1 MMLNPKQ
8 TIKDSKNIFMVGIG
22 GVSMCALAEVLKDK
36 GFSISGSDMQDS
48 EATEKLKAKG
58 INVIIGH
65 RAENIADCDILI
77 RTAAA
82 KDDNPEVAEARA
94 RNIPI
99 VERAQAWGAIM
110 EDYKNA
116 LCIAGTHGK
125 TTTTGMSA
133 HIALAAKLEPTI
145 MLGGYLPAIGAGHL
159 LGADNLIIAEAC
171 EYCNSF
177 LHFSPT
183 ISVILNI
190 EPDHLDFFAGLDEII
205 ASFSAF
211 AEKAEHVLVNG
222 NDKNAVAAA
231 TTLSYKTFGLDDRFD
246 VFCKNLSF
254 DNGLPSFEIWAFG
267 EKYTKVKLN
276 VPGTHNVLNALA
288 AAGAAH
294 ILGISGVA
302 VKSGL
307 ESFNG
312 TGRRFERLGQYNGAD
327 IVDDY
332 AHHPTEVAS
341 TLAAVSAMNYK
352 RVILAF
358 QPHTY
363 TRTAALFDDFT
374 SALKADKVLITEIY
388 AAREKPTG
396 LSAKTLA
403 DAIPNAEFFP
413 TLEGIEHELKSIAE
427 DGDLILTM
435 GAGSIGKVG
444 RKIVNA

>member
-1 MMLNPKQ
+1 MLETKQ
-8 TIKDSKNIFMVGIG
+8 IIKDAKNIFMVGIC

-36 GFSISGSDMQDS
+36 GFNVRGSDMQDS
-48 EATEKLKAKG
+48 ETAEKLRAKG
-58 INVIIGH
+58 INVIVGH
-65 RAENIADCDILI
+65 SAENIKGCDVLL

-82 KDDNPEVAEARA
+82 KDDNPEVAEART
-94 RNIPI
+94 RGIPVI
-99 VERAQAWGAIM
+99 ERAQAWGAIM

-159 LGADNLIIAEAC
+159 LGADNLIIAESC

-177 LHFSPT
+177 LYFSPT

-205 ASFSAF
+205 VSFSAF
-211 AEKAEHVLVNG
+211 AAKAEHVLING
-222 NDKNAVAAA
+222 NDTNAVAAVKE
-231 TTLSYKTFGLDDRFD
+231 LKYKTFGADDKFD
-246 VFCKNLSF
+246 IYCKNLSF
-254 DNGLPSFEIWAFG
+254 DKGLPSFEIWAFG
-267 EKYTKVKLN
+267 ERYTDVKLN
-276 VPGTHNVLNALA
+276 VPGMHNVLNALA
-288 AAGAAH
+288 AAGAAR
-294 ILGISGVA
+294 ILDISGSA

-307 ESFNG
+307 ESFGG
-312 TGRRFERLGQYNGAD
+312 TGRRFEHLGKLNGAD

-332 AHHPTEVAS
+332 AHHPTEVQA
-341 TLAAVSAMNYK
+341 TLAAAKNMGYQ

-363 TRTAALFDDFT
+363 SRTAALFDDFT
-374 SALKADKVLITEIY
+374 AVLKADKVLITEIY

-396 LSAKTLA
+396 LSAKKLA
-403 DAIPNAEFFP
+403 DAIPDAEFFP
-413 TLEGIEHELKSIAE
+413 TLEELEQELKKIAK

-435 GAGSIGKVG
+435 GAGSIGTVG
-444 RKIVNA
+444 RKMIKV

>member
-1 MMLNPKQ
+1 MMLEPKQ
-8 TIKDSKNIFMVGIG
+8 IIKDSKKIFMVGIG

-36 GFSISGSDMQDS
+36 GFNVCGSDMQDS
-48 EATEKLKAKG
+48 EAAEKLRAKG

-65 RAENIADCDILI
+65 NEENIAGCDILL

-82 KDDNPEVAEARA
+82 KDDNPEVAKARELG
-94 RNIPI
+94 IPVI
-99 VERAQAWGAIM
+99 ERAQAWGAIM
-110 EDYKNA
+110 DDYKNA
-116 LCIAGTHGK
+116 LCISGTHGK

-190 EPDHLDFFAGLDEII
+190 EPDHLDFFTGLEEII

-211 AEKAEHVLVNG
+211 ATKAEHVLVNG
-222 NDKNAVAAA
+222 NDPNAVAAA
-231 TTLSYKTFGLDDRFD
+231 KEMKYKTFGTDDKFD
-246 VFCKNLSF
+246 IYCKNLTF
-254 DNGLPSFEIWAFG
+254 DKGLPSFEIWAFG
-267 EKYTKVKLN
+267 ERYTDVKLN
-276 VPGTHNVLNALA
+276 VPGMHNVLNALA
-288 AAGAAH
+288 AAGAAR
-294 ILGISGVA
+294 ILEVSGEA

-307 ESFNG
+307 ESFGG
-312 TGRRFERLGQYNGAD
+312 TGRRFERLGEYNGAD
-327 IVDDY
+327 VVDDY
-332 AHHPTEVAS
+332 AHHPTEVAA
-341 TLAAVSAMNYK
+341 TLAAAQRMGYQRIV
-352 RVILAF
+352 LAF

-363 TRTAALFDDFT
+363 SRTAALFNDFV
-374 SALKADKVLITEIY
+374 AVLKADKVLITEIY
-388 AAREKPTG
+388 AAREKSTG
-396 LSAKTLA
+396 LSAKKLA

-413 TLEGIEHELKSIAE
+413 TLDELEHELKRIAK

-435 GAGSIGKVG
+435 GAGSIGTVG
-444 RKIVNA
+444 RKIVKA